1 MKKAILIA
9 AGTVTGL
16 GAVLSITPPALSSS
30 VGTVGVGGGIALG
43 GGTSTPTA
51 TPATPATP
59 TTTPAATPTK
69 SATATAKPTSTPT
82 KNSTTTTT
90 ATATATATAKPS
102 ASATAS
108 ATATPTQ
115 TQTATPTPTKTAA
128 GFSGTV
134 NGDSYNA
141 RNYGTVSVSAT
152 FADGKIASVSASQS
166 PRSWSQNSLSVL
178 LPYVNGGKITVE
190 QVKQYSAAQLP
201 CATSN
206 RCNSQASY
214 TAEAFWASLKSAIT
228 KAGL

>member
-43 GGTSTPTA
+43 GGTSTPSA
-51 TPATPATP
+51 TPATPA
-59 TTTPAATPTK
+59 TTPAATPTK
-69 SATATAKPTSTPT
+69 SATTTATATAKPTSTPT

-90 ATATATATAKPS
+90 TTATATAKPS

-115 TQTATPTPTKTAA
+115 TATPTPTKTAT